1 MANVQHASLTGSD
14 IHEPK
19 GANSAS
25 SNTVYVAN
33 GSGSGT
39 WQQVASGQIN
49 TASIK
54 NLNQITLNLQLDDLA
69 TAQSWWVVCPLAGVI
84 TKIYTVLHKAI
95 ATADVV
101 LTPQIAG
108 TNITNGAIT
117 IATSSSAAGDVD
129 VATPTGAR
137 TVTAGQAIEI
147 AGNGGTD
154 TSTAVATVTILVD
167 VS

>member
-25 SNTVYVAN
+25 SNTLYVAN

-39 WQQVASGQIN
+39 WQQIASGQIN

-147 AGNGGTD
+147 AGDGGTN

>member
-25 SNTVYVAN
+25 ANTVYVAN

-39 WQQVASGQIN
+39 WQAVASGQIN

-54 NLNQITLNLQLDDLA
+54 NLNKNYITYTIPDIS
-69 TAQSWWVVCPLAGVI
+69 TAGSHFVV
-84 TKIYTVLHKAI
+84 
-95 ATADVV
+95 
-101 LTPQIAG
+101 TPIAG
-108 TNITNGAIT
+108 TINKIFSTINNAISSANCALTFEIAGTLVTNGAIT
-117 IATSSSAAGDVD
+117 IAHSGSAAGTVD
-129 VATPTGAR
+129 NSTPSGQKTL
-137 TVTAGQAIEI
+137 TAGQAIEI
-147 AGNGGTD
+147 ITD
-154 TSTAVATVTILVD
+154 GASSTACRATITFELD